1 MINVQLVYNQGY
13 IQLQNPCD
21 FTSREPVGDFDWHS
35 REVASDFLTTR
46 KVTNCKQL
54 RGKKVKR

>member
-35 REVASDFLTTR
+35 REVTSDFLTTS
-46 KVTNCKQL
+46 KLTICKQPK
-54 RGKKVKR
+54 GD

>member
-21 FTSREPVGDFDWHS
+21 FTSQEPVGDFDWHS
-35 REVASDFLTTR
+35 REVASDLLTR
-46 KVTNCKQL
+46 VKVTNCKQL
-54 RGKKVKR
+54 RDEKVKR

>member
-21 FTSREPVGDFDWHS
+21 FTSQEPVGDFD
-35 REVASDFLTTR
+35 
-46 KVTNCKQL
+46 
-54 RGKKVKR
+54 